1 MSRGTSMFPLPST
14 SGRTHFDASA
24 LAILSTTHILLLRP
38 TSDACFKDF
47 YPLFEEAKYGLDD
60 PAYNHKNNLEETNND
75 KASKNDYNE
84 TN

>member
-1 MSRGTSMFPLPST
+1 MLTWLYCQR
-14 SGRTHFDASA
+14 
-24 LAILSTTHILLLRP
+24 HILLLRP
-38 TSDACFKDF
+38 TSDACFKNF

-60 PAYNHKNNLEETNND
+60 PAYNHKDNLEETNND